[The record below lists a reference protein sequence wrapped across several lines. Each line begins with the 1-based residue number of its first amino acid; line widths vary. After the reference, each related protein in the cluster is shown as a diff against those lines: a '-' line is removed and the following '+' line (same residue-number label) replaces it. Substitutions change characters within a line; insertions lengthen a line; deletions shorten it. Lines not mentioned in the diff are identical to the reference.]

1 MDLEQVGDCKK
12 CSIGQIIWAELIK
25 SYWARPIF
33 FIWSDLIWSDNVFLK
48 RCNQMVWL
56 NGCISIINIHAAV
69 RFWLFQKFCS
79 THIRKRKREG
89 KRKDGAFRSVLAY
102 QLTVDFRPVRVDT
115 DRGVIAG
122 LSRGSD
128 TKERRRRLLLDLNLP
143 LRV

>member
-1 MDLEQVGDCKK
+1 MQQFGFG
-12 CSIGQIIWAELIK
+12 CSRNSVPHISE
-25 SYWARPIF
+25 
-33 FIWSDLIWSDNVFLK
+33 NV
-48 RCNQMVWL
+48 
-56 NGCISIINIHAAV
+56 
-69 RFWLFQKFCS
+69 
-79 THIRKRKREG
+79 RE
-89 KRKDGAFRSVLAY
+89 KEREKDGAFRSVLAY